1 MQTWVNNNAEIVGG
15 RSFEDVWRIRE
26 ECIAALAQ

>member
-1 MQTWVNNNAEIVGG
+1 MQDWMTDHAEEIKG
-15 RSFEDVWRIRE
+15 RSFEDMWRIRE